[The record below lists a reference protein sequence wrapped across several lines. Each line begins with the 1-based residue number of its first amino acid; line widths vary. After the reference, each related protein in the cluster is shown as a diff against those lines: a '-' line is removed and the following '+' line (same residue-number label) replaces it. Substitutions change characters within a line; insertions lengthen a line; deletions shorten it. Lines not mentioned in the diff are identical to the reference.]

1 MFIIK
6 HISKCWKKAKKGV
19 FYYFKIRFLT
29 LTVKSWTTTK
39 HWNQI
44 NRAQFTNYSTYP
56 TSKSTS
62 YSHELLLQRASC
74 HIWQGSWIWFWWRTQ
89 LTSFAE
95 KELLHLQFYK
105 SCKELK
111 KAIKI
116 SCILWV
122 FMWITQNLAKSCK
135 TSCKKNHF

>member
-6 HISKCWKKAKKGV
+6 HISKCWRKAKKGF

-74 HIWQGSWIWFWWRTQ
+74 HIWQGSWICFWWRTQ

-95 KELLHLQFYK
+95 QRTPFTCSFTRVVKSGKRPLRYLIYHECLSGLLR
-105 SCKELK
+105 
-111 KAIKI
+111 I
-116 SCILWV
+116 
-122 FMWITQNLAKSCK
+122 
-135 TSCKKNHF
+135 